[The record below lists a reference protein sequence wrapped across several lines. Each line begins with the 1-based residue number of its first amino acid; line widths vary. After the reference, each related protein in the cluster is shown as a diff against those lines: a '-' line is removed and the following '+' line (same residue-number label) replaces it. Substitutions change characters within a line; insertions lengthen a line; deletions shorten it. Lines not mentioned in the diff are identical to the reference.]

1 MISMASRASK
11 AVSAV
16 AFLLVILLAPASS
29 KADNDVLPDSIATL
43 GPALGDS
50 IPLLGRVVYVDFW
63 ASWCMPCRASFPW
76 MESLQKRYGARG
88 FQIVTIDVDSD
99 PAAGTKFHRDM
110 NSSLPVI
117 HDPKG
122 TIAQR
127 YNLQV
132 MPTSFVYGRDG
143 KLQFRHE
150 GFYPKQSA
158 ALESKIAALLQEKA
172 TP

>member
-1 MISMASRASK
+1 MASRASK

-16 AFLLVILLAPASS
+16 AFLLMFLLAPVSS

-43 GPALGDS
+43 ASALGDS
-50 IPLLGRVVYVDFW
+50 IPLDGRVVYVDFW
-63 ASWCMPCRASFPW
+63 ASWCMPCRGSFPW
-76 MESLQKRYGARG
+76 MESLQKKYGERG
-88 FQIVTIDVDSD
+88 LQVVTINVDAD
-99 PAAGTKFHRDM
+99 PAAGAKFVHEM
-110 NSSLPVI
+110 KSSLPVI

-127 YNLQV
+127 YKLEV

-150 GFYPKQSA
+150 GFRPKESA
-158 ALESKIAALLQEKA
+158 ALESKIAALLQEKP